1 MNFDKKIDK
10 SAKALSKVFKENNL
24 DQIGENVLLTLS
36 ELSSKSLKFKQFLST
51 QRIDI
56 KTKKEI
62 LSEVLK
68 NVFNN
73 TEFEITYAL
82 IEHIDF
88 NYIDSIYSKFKQI
101 NKSTA
106 GRIDVRAT
114 TALEI
119 SDKDL
124 DALKESIESKTNN
137 KVSIKNIVDKSLL
150 GGIKLKVGNTLI
162 DGSISTRLEK
172 LKQSMINK

>member
-51 QRIDI
+51 QRIDV

-68 NVFNN
+68 NVFSN
-73 TEFEITYAL
+73 TELEITNAL

-101 NKSTA
+101 NKSAT
-106 GRIDVRAT
+106 GHIDVRAT

-119 SDKDL
+119 SDNDLNAIKD
-124 DALKESIESKTNN
+124 SIESKTNS
-137 KVSIKNIVDKSLL
+137 KVSIENIVDKSLL

-172 LKQSMINK
+172 LKHNMINK